1 MKFSKLLSLAALT
14 LTSSAFLM
22 PGTQAPDF
30 KNVDALLNL
39 NKTQVSL
46 DDFKGKYLVIIFYPG
61 DFSNLDPF

>member
-1 MKFSKLLSLAALT
+1 
-14 LTSSAFLM
+14 
-22 PGTQAPDF
+22 
-30 KNVDALLNL
+30 LNL